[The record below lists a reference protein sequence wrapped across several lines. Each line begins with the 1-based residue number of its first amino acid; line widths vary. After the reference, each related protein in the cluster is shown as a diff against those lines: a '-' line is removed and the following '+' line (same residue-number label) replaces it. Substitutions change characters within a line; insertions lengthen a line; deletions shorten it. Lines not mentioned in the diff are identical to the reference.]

1 MTKVIFF
8 DVDGTLLSHSQKC
21 VPESSKCALDA
32 LAKKGIKR
40 VLATGRHTLELDQ
53 LPLEGLD
60 FDGYIL
66 LNGHLCLDERKDLI
80 CGIPIEGTDRQM
92 LLKIFQ
98 EKTFPLVLVE
108 QDRMYINYVNRDV
121 ELAQQAIST
130 PLPPVETY
138 RGAPIY
144 QAVAYLPIG
153 EEQILPQLLPGCKA
167 ARWSDWGLDVFS
179 AKGGKTVGIQKY
191 LDANGVDQANTM
203 AFGDGENDAGMLQFV
218 GFGVAM
224 GNAVETTKQSADY
237 ITDSVDQDGIWN
249 ALVKLKLID
258 PA

>member
-1 MTKVIFF
+1 
-8 DVDGTLLSHSQKC
+8 
-21 VPESSKCALDA
+21 
-32 LAKKGIKR
+32 
-40 VLATGRHTLELDQ
+40 
-53 LPLEGLD
+53 
-60 FDGYIL
+60 
-66 LNGHLCLDERKDLI
+66 
-80 CGIPIEGTDRQM
+80 
-92 LLKIFQ
+92 
-98 EKTFPLVLVE
+98 
-108 QDRMYINYVNRDV
+108 
-121 ELAQQAIST
+121 
-130 PLPPVETY
+130 VETY

-191 LDANGVDQANTM
+191 LDANGVDRANTL

-237 ITDSVDQDGIWN
+237 ITDSVDQNGIWN
-249 ALVKLKLID
+249 ALVALKLID
-258 PA
+258 A